1 MDRIETSAE
10 LDFLSRPSYR
20 HDDASHSISRAAAS
34 RRDKTIDDRRH
45 GNMEEC
51 LRQLILAESASLC
64 TGTTSSP
71 CLSPP
76 PRRDDASS
84 LYLSRR
90 APPAS
95 SRCTNDTHTHTHTHD
110 SPRIFIYSFTSA
122 AGLADLFTNAM
133 AGRYRTR
140 LLIYQIHKRMLS
152 SPLLLTDRM
161 SVVVRDRLI
170 K

>member
-95 SRCTNDTHTHTHTHD
+95 SRCTNDTHTHTHTHTIRPGY
-110 SPRIFIYSFTSA
+110 SSIHLLHQEVWLIYSRMRWPEGIALDFTYIKS
-122 AGLADLFTNAM
+122 TN
-133 AGRYRTR
+133 GCSLPPSY
-140 LLIYQIHKRMLS
+140 
-152 SPLLLTDRM
+152 
-161 SVVVRDRLI
+161 
-170 K
+170 